1 MTAQIRD
8 PLSPGYVLNPAV
20 VPAHDPSVV
29 TTLPHRTQAQR
40 AEQQRLGR
48 GSGRGSGLVHMPSSG
63 ADRPAGM
70 TSHLEVAADFQG
82 FRHYSVE
89 RFAETMRAVGVG
101 SVGWPGAL
109 DDPVVTGLRGV
120 AHELG
125 RLVVVALGSR
135 GYGPEASAALRAA
148 DEAALRSPRAR
159 LVSASGVTD
168 VRPLPDP
175 RVEAERPRRGAA
187 GRTATPRG
195 GASPR
200 RRPVARGVP
209 RHGRGDSS
217 PSGH

>member
-20 VPAHDPSVV
+20 VPAHDPSLV

-89 RFAETMRAVGVG
+89 RFAETMRAVDVG
-101 SVGWPGAL
+101 FVGWPGAL

-125 RLVVVALGSR
+125 RLVVVTLGSR

-148 DEAALRSPRAR
+148 DEAALR
-159 LVSASGVTD
+159 
-168 VRPLPDP
+168 
-175 RVEAERPRRGAA
+175 
-187 GRTATPRG
+187 
-195 GASPR
+195 
-200 RRPVARGVP
+200 
-209 RHGRGDSS
+209 
-217 PSGH
+217 